1 MRFRIPQSPRRGVGS
16 VAKRLRRPARRPALE
31 GLEDRQLLATTPSVT
46 ITSPSAPLNSIS
58 SIVVGN
64 EGSFQ
69 VFYNGQIGG
78 QSFATRGQFYNPS
91 DSPANAGLFIR
102 HADGT
107 VDGLDTAGRS
117 EGQFAAATNAK
128 AFHPVSQTLGTG
140 NSVITV
146 FDNSTDGQASDKLQ
160 VTQTISYRGGD
171 QFFTRTNTIKNTG
184 SAAET
189 LDVFEAG
196 DIYLA
201 GSDSGVGLLVGGAD
215 PSHVSIGGTDVTG
228 TYHIFF
234 QPKTGAGL
242 TSATNFQEA
251 GFSTVFAVIGGGAAS
266 NFNNSAIL
274 PTSNAPYTG
283 DPAYIDNGAGVEW
296 RAITIPAGGSATVS
310 DYVGFGN
317 ITTVTTSQTI
327 QIVGQPIQ
335 ASAGQAYTGEVATFT
350 NTGSTDPAASYTAV
364 IDWGDGTST
373 TGTVVADPNSAGQFI
388 ITGVTPRSAIPNV
401 NTTVQ
406 GTGSPPAGV
415 VINGVHYYT
424 RASATPFP
432 VGITVVDTTA
442 GVQNTG
448 STSAIV
454 SEAPVTVNLVPL
466 NGITEGRNFNA
477 PFAHFTSGNRF
488 AGQGDFTATI
498 DYGDGSGGTGLIQ
511 SDGNGGFF
519 VYGNHTY
526 INHGTYNLTV
536 TVTDSSYQNFIAAGG
551 TPGGGGGTIGGGG
564 GGGGGIGGGG
574 GGGGSTGGGTTPVT
588 VTPGTGTGSITA
600 VNGTSFTN
608 RVSTPFNGQVA
619 TFNDADATATAATFA
634 AVIDWGDG
642 TTSDGTITA
651 DPTVT
656 GQFDVAGMHTYATTG
671 TGTGTPGGNGITQGT
686 FPVSI
691 SITATDTAA
700 STASATT
707 TATVVSDFPITA
719 TGVRVVG
726 VQGGPINAKVATF
739 TDPDTSVQ
747 AADFAAVIDWG
758 DGTTSAGTVQG
769 QAGSAGGF
777 DVIGAHTYAQA
788 GTDTILVTITHTNG
802 GATATANSSAVIVM
816 GPVLTQSGTATG
828 PVIVPVSPV
837 LFVTTGAG
845 LTTVEGSPFSGT
857 VATFLPISQFTTA
870 GQFTATLTYPDGSTG
885 AATVRVDP
893 TSANRYVVVPASP
906 HVFLGVGSEPIGV
919 QVNDTNAAGTSYAQT
934 VPILV
939 TPAPLIAQI
948 APVGGLHR
956 GQTFSGVVA
965 NFNDGNPLAK
975 AGDFR
980 AIISWGD
987 GHQSPGTVLPEA
999 GAFRFAVTG
1008 TNTYAAQGNLPL
1020 RVVITDTASGATTT
1034 VTGEAVII
1042 PYMPTATPFSF
1053 SIGQRVP
1060 FRTVVAT
1067 FTDPDPLAV
1076 PGNFAALVNWG
1087 DGRTETVAT
1096 VQHDRAGGNKYD
1108 VVAAHTYA
1116 TTGNHVVTVQI
1127 TAAGAP
1133 PVIVHGTARVTP
1145 PRQYALSGRLAP
1157 DSNTGTNPALNVT
1170 TNRTPR
1176 FFGSAG
1182 PNATVHLDI
1191 IRLGSNAV
1199 IRAGQVRANAQGF
1212 WSITAATALADG
1224 SYTVVANATDA
1235 QGNANSRSTVLVNS
1249 PLVIETSAPRVTN
1262 AQYDPG
1268 ANAIL
1273 VTFSDAVGL
1282 TPAALTNLAAY
1293 RVARITGNGF
1303 AGASVQSVTL
1313 SGPPTAP
1320 VATLHLS
1327 GTGGRSFFGVQLE
1340 INGARVTNLAGIAL
1354 EGDFTNG
1361 FPTRSAPGSRF
1372 NGQFLGNGPGLV
1384 TAIPAIYQINTA
1396 GAAAF
1401 LTFLGR
1407 HTR

>member
-16 VAKRLRRPARRPALE
+16 AAKRSRQQSRRPILE
-31 GLEDRQLLATTPSVT
+31 GLEDRKLLATPAVQ
-46 ITSPSAPLNSIS
+46 ITNPAGPITD
-58 SIVVGN
+58 IVAGVD
-64 EGSFQ
+64 GSFQ
-69 VFYNGQIGG
+69 VFYTGFTN
-78 QSFATRGQFYNPS
+78 GQFYPPNDFVGGGGGGVGGVGGGS
-91 DSPANAGLFIR
+91 NTTADAGFYVR
-102 HADGT
+102 HADRV
-107 VDGLDTAGRS
+107 VDGIDTPYAS
-117 EGQFAAATNAK
+117 SSTMAK
-128 AFHPVSQTLGTG
+128 PWTAVSQAQSG
-140 NSVITV
+140 NSVTST
-146 FDNSTDGQASDKLQ
+146 FNNSADGETADKVL
-160 VTQTISYRGGD
+160 VTQTVTYTPG
-171 QFFTRTNTIKNTG
+171 QQYFTRTHLVKNTG
-184 SAAET
+184 TAAET
-189 LDVFEAG
+189 LDLFDAG

-201 GSDSGVGLLVGGAD
+201 NSDAGVGLVTGGSD
-215 PSHVSIGGTDVTG
+215 PSHVAIGGTDRTG
-228 TYHIFF
+228 SYNIFF
-234 QPKTGAGL
+234 QARSAPGL
-242 TSATNFQEA
+242 TNATNYEA
-251 GFSTVFAVIGGGAAS
+251 SRFNTIWSTIGGS
-266 NFNNSAIL
+266 LDFNNTANT
-274 PTSNAPYTG
+274 PTSPNPPYTG
-283 DPAYIDNGAGVEW
+283 DPNYYDNGAGLEW
-296 RAITIPAGGSATVS
+296 RAVTIPAGGSVTVS
-310 DYVGFGN
+310 DFVGFGN

-448 STSAIV
+448 TTSAIV

-488 AGQGDFTATI
+488 AGRGDFTATI

-564 GGGGGIGGGG
+564 GGGGIGG

-619 TFNDADATATAATFA
+619 TFKDADATATAATFA

-691 SITATDTAA
+691 SITATDAMT
-700 STASATT
+700 STGSATT

-747 AADFAAVIDWG
+747 TADFAAVIDWG

-769 QAGSAGGF
+769 QAGSAGQF

-802 GATATANSSAVIVM
+802 GATATANSSAVIVA

-828 PVIVPVSPV
+828 PVLVPVSPV

-1034 VTGEAVII
+1034 VTGQAVII
-1042 PYMPTATPFSF
+1042 PYMPTAAPVSF
-1053 SIGQRVP
+1053 TTGQRVP
-1060 FRTVVAT
+1060 FRTIVAT

-1076 PGNFAALVNWG
+1076 PGNFRALVNWG
-1087 DGRTETVAT
+1087 DGRSEFAGTI
-1096 VQHDRAGGNKYD
+1096 QHDRAGGNKYD
-1108 VVAAHTYA
+1108 VVAAHTYT

-1133 PVIVHGTARVTP
+1133 PVIVHGNGRVTP
-1145 PRQYALSGRLAP
+1145 PRQFSLTGRLAP

-1170 TNRTPR
+1170 TDRTPR
-1176 FFGSAG
+1176 FFGFAG

-1199 IRAGQVRANAQGF
+1199 IRAGQVRANARGL

-1262 AQYDPG
+1262 AQYNPG

-1293 RVARITGNGF
+1293 RVARITANGF

-1361 FPTRSAPGSRF
+1361 FPTRSAPGSLF
-1372 NGQFLGNGPGLV
+1372 NGQFLGSGPGLV